1 MKRSILIVLICFL
14 LKSASCQYWASNDLK
29 SPRKYSSFSKDK
41 ISFTI
46 ESGWDIDYEK
56 LNFMIGNE
64 LNELRRSVN
73 LNGLT
78 ESSKC
83 EELSVE
89 QSEYM
94 IRTGNFSHGRE
105 HMDFTTRVRSI
116 VGKGHFG
123 ENLLHEPTSYPIE
136 LYVKNY
142 DNLKGAYTE
151 SDIMWECDRVT
162 YTLFAK
168 KIIKKWIDSPP
179 HYRNLVN
186 PLWNYF
192 SVSVVSNKKGVYVT
206 LIFEE

>member
-1 MKRSILIVLICFL
+1 MKRSIIIVSICFL
-14 LKSASCQYWASNDLK
+14 LKSASCQGWASNDSK
-29 SPRKYSSFSKDK
+29 APGKYYSFTKDK
-41 ISFTI
+41 IYFSPG
-46 ESGWDIDYEK
+46 SGWDIDCEK
-56 LNFMIGNE
+56 LNFIIGRE
-64 LNELRRSVN
+64 LNELRRSSG
-73 LNGLT
+73 LSYLT

-83 EELSVE
+83 DELSVE

-94 IRTGNFSHGRE
+94 MRTGRFSHERDY
-105 HMDFTTRVRSI
+105 MDFTSRVRSI

-123 ENLLHEPTSYPIE
+123 ENLLHEPMSSPID

-151 SDIMWECDRVT
+151 GDIMWECDRVT
-162 YTLFAK
+162 YSLFAK

-186 PLWNYF
+186 PLWNHF
-192 SVSVVSNKKGVYVT
+192 SVSAVSNKKEIYVT